1 MDSPRRQMGICAS
14 NPPPRCKVDYSTP
27 VRFGQSSPIEI
38 IGDLSRFFH
47 RCHHAQGQVKIDKE
61 EWQDSML
68 TFAFTTQ
75 GKQVTGT
82 LKILKDEFI
91 IDKFKSKLEAK
102 DNKLVENII

>member
-1 MDSPRRQMGICAS
+1 MHIQIPHKFTQPQA
-14 NPPPRCKVDYSTP
+14 VDRVKKGLLQAKP
-27 VRFGQSSPIEI
+27 Q
-38 IGDLSRFFH
+38 L
-47 RCHHAQGQVKIDKE
+47 QGRVKIDKE

-91 IDKFKSKLEAK
+91 IDAKLPLLWRMFEGRIQKA
-102 DNKLVENII
+102 VEEQIKALS